1 LKPSLDQ
8 LNLFGPIFANAKRD
22 YPLINYPMIKQFS
35 ILFLLISLLH
45 INTNGQIIF
54 TGQITSATKAPVV
67 NASISILNS
76 NIHSITDSNGY
87 FKIKFTIQGN
97 YQLEINHIN
106 FATIHPSIQVNKN
119 NKESNFTLIESTKTL
134 DELVVTAEKKEELL
148 QKIPSSITA
157 LNAKQVN
164 AFGLWNTKEITG
176 IIPNLYSAD
185 PGDARDV
192 TSVRGIATSSYD
204 PTVATYIDGVNQFS
218 LDTYIPTLFDIERIE
233 VLRGPQG
240 TLYGRNAMAGVI
252 NIITKQPTNTTTG
265 FADINIGNYNQ
276 RRITA
281 GFKTPFIK
289 DKLFFGASILS
300 NKRDGFYTND
310 FTHSSYDNQNGFSGN
325 YFLKYQLSNR
335 WDINLNFKHLA
346 NENQGP
352 FPLVFG
358 IEDAMSNPYHLNQNA
373 TTTMKDKTSNTS
385 LSIHYAGNAFN
396 FNSQTAYQQ
405 NYRYYTTPIDGDFS
419 PIDAISIINN
429 YGTKWNNIKVLTQ
442 DFKFTSNNA
451 NNSKFKWTAG
461 AFLFYQDAPVK
472 QTTRF
477 GMDANLMMIG
487 DSLFSIINTSN
498 TIKKGFAVYGQATYA
513 INNLINIT
521 FGLRNDYENQTQS
534 ILGEYQHDPS
544 TELYTTTAD
553 TLGRTHF
560 NALSP
565 KLTLDYQVNQNSLWY
580 SSYSKGFRA
589 GGLSPLSSDPSQP
602 PLLGYLPEYSNNFE
616 TGIKNN
622 WLNNK
627 LIVNIALFY
636 TKVTDAQV
644 PSLILPD
651 AITITKNTG
660 QLTSKGMEAEL
671 FALPA
676 KGLLLQYSFGAT
688 NAKFDQ
694 LDIAAQGE
702 SVNLA
707 GKHPIFTPATTSLLA
722 VQYTYPVA
730 KNLNLM
736 ARAEW
741 KYIGTTYFDLANTIE
756 QSPYQLLNL
765 KAGIEYNKMG
775 LHFWVKNITGTK
787 FISYGYDFGAVH
799 LGDPSTFGS
808 SFSYK
813 F

>member
-1 LKPSLDQ
+1 MTNKIYTLIILLSFFTAPAISQTILSGKITTTK
-8 LNLFGPIFANAKRD
+8 NL
-22 YPLINYPMIKQFS
+22 
-35 ILFLLISLLH
+35 
-45 INTNGQIIF
+45 
-54 TGQITSATKAPVV
+54 PVS

-76 NIHSITDSNGY
+76 NINSISDSNGL
-87 FKIKFTIQGN
+87 FKIKLPAAGN
-97 YQLEINHIN
+97 YQLEINHFN
-106 FATIHPSIQVNKN
+106 FAPIHPVIKIESNKN
-119 NKESNFTLIESTKTL
+119 NYTANFILEASMNTL
-134 DELVVTAEKKEELL
+134 DEIIVTAQKKEELV

-157 LNAKQVN
+157 LGAKQVN

-185 PGDARDV
+185 PGDGRDV

-204 PTVATYIDGVNQFS
+204 PTVTTYIDGVNQFS
-218 LDTYIPTLFDIERIE
+218 LDTYIPSLFDIERIE

-240 TLYGRNAMAGVI
+240 TLYGRNAMGGVI

-265 FADINIGNYNQ
+265 FADIVIGNYNKK
-276 RRITA
+276 RISA
-281 GFKTPFIK
+281 GFKTPLIK
-289 DKLFFGASILS
+289 DKLFFGASLLS
-300 NKRDGFYTND
+300 DKRDGFYTNK
-310 FTHSSYDNQNGFSGN
+310 FTKSPYDNQNGFSGN
-325 YFLKYQLSNR
+325 YFLKYIISNL
-335 WDINLNFKHLA
+335 WDINLNFKHHG

-358 IEDAMSNPYHLNQNA
+358 TAKALASPYTLNQNA
-373 TTTMKDKTSNTS
+373 TTTMMDKTTNTS
-385 LSIHYAGNAFN
+385 LSIHYAGSDFN

-429 YGTKWNNIKVLTQ
+429 YGNQWNNIKVLTQ
-442 DFKFTSNNA
+442 DFKFSSNYS
-451 NNSKFKWTAG
+451 NSKIKWTAG
-461 AFLFYQDAPVK
+461 AFFFYQDAPVK
-472 QTTRF
+472 QATRY
-477 GMDANLMMIG
+477 GKDANMLKVG
-487 DSLFSIINTSN
+487 DSLFSTIETS
-498 TIKKGFAVYGQATYA
+498 TTLKKGFAVYGQATYA
-513 INNLINIT
+513 ISNQLNIT
-521 FGLRNDYENQTQS
+521 FGLRNDYENQSESVMGQ
-534 ILGEYQHDPS
+534 YQHDPS
-544 TELYTTTAD
+544 NKLYTTTAD

-565 KLTLDYQVNQNSLWY
+565 KLSLDYQVNTNSLWY
-580 SSYSKGFRA
+580 GIYSRGFRA

-622 WLNNK
+622 WLGNK
-627 LIVNIALFY
+627 LILNLALFY
-636 TKVTDAQV
+636 TRVIDAQV

-660 QLTSKGMEAEL
+660 QLTSKGMEAEI
-671 FALPA
+671 FALPT

-688 NAKFDQ
+688 NANFDK
-694 LDIAAQGE
+694 LDLAAQGE

-707 GKHPIFTPATTSLLA
+707 GKHPIFSPNVTSLFA

-730 KNLNLM
+730 KNLKVM

-741 KYIGTTYFDLANTIE
+741 KYIGTTYFDLANTIV
-756 QSPYQLLNL
+756 QSPYHLLNA
-765 KAGIEYNKMG
+765 KTGIETEKIALY
-775 LHFWVKNITGTK
+775 FWAKNITGTK

-799 LGDPSTFGS
+799 LGDPSTFGTS
-808 SFSYK
+808 LSFK